1 MVMITIRCTQKL
13 RKYLDIHPVDKPEPA
28 AAVLG
33 DWYVNLVPKIS
44 GGLIIFMCKKTL
56 LTIAI
61 PAWES
66 DELVPLFRM
75 RLANLL
81 GMIGIHPKDSESEIN
96 HYDQAQ
102 FCRTTSRS
110 ALGSL
115 NDFAWHYQMMVVEAR
130 GILNLNLSEAEL
142 KLSRVPCKPID
153 YRYPSEAAK
162 KLLSTQTKSAC

>member
-1 MVMITIRCTQKL
+1 MIVITIRCTQKL
-13 RKYLDIHPVDKPEPA
+13 CKYLGIYPVENPELTTST
-28 AAVLG
+28 LG
-33 DWYVNLVPKIS
+33 DWYANLVPTIS
-44 GGLIIFMCKKTL
+44 GGLIVIMCEKTL
-56 LTIAI
+56 LTVAI

-66 DELVPLFRM
+66 EELVPLFRM

-81 GMIGIHPKDSESEIN
+81 GMIGLHPKDIESEIN

-102 FCRTTSRS
+102 FCKTTSRS

-115 NDFAWHYQMMVVEAR
+115 NDFVWHYQMMVDEAR

-162 KLLSTQTKSAC
+162 KLLSTQTKNAC